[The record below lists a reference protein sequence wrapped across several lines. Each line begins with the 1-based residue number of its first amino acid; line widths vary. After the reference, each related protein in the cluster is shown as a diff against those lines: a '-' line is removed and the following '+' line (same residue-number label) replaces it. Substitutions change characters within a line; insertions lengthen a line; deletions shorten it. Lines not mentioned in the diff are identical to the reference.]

1 MSVRVSN
8 PSAAVGFVA
17 PCLPSLAGRPPKGTG
32 WIHEIKH
39 DGFRMMVRRNG
50 VGVRTRNGYDWT
62 DRYQLI
68 RQAGHALRASSFLID
83 GEAVNCN
90 ENGLPDFKTL
100 RYRKN
105 DTTVFLYAFDLIELD
120 GRDLR
125 REAIEVRESA
135 LARLLR
141 KADYG
146 IFLNEHVEDE
156 GAIVFQHAC
165 RLGLEGIVS
174 KRRGSPYLS
183 GRSTHWLKLKN
194 PNSDAVRRETEEEWD
209 CYVVRNVAVQS
220 HFSKN

>member
-8 PSAAVGFVA
+8 PSAAAGFIS
-17 PCLPSLAGRPPKGTG
+17 PCLPSLADRPPKGVG

-50 VGVRTRNGYDWT
+50 VGVRLFTRNGYDWT
-62 DRYQLI
+62 DRYPLI
-68 RQAGHALRASSFLID
+68 RQAAHALRASSFLLD

-90 ENGLPDFKTL
+90 ERGLPDFNTL

-105 DTTVFLYAFDLIELD
+105 DGTVFLYAFDLIELD

-125 REAIEVRESA
+125 REPIERRKAE
-135 LARLLR
+135 LLKLLR
-141 KADYG
+141 RSDYG

-156 GAIVFQHAC
+156 AALVFQHAC
-165 RLGLEGIVS
+165 KLGLEGIVS

-183 GRSTHWLKLKN
+183 GRSPHWLKLKN
-194 PNSDAVRRETEEEWD
+194 PNSDAVRREAEE
-209 CYVVRNVAVQS
+209 
-220 HFSKN
+220 